1 MFYVHKEPKGV
12 QLWLEGTVEEA
23 SEVGLERIPAGE
35 AAHGEVQ
42 AVAAAVR
49 PKGR

>member
-23 SEVGLERIPAGE
+23 SEAGLDGVPAGE

-42 AVAAAVR
+42 AVAAAVGPR
-49 PKGR
+49 GR